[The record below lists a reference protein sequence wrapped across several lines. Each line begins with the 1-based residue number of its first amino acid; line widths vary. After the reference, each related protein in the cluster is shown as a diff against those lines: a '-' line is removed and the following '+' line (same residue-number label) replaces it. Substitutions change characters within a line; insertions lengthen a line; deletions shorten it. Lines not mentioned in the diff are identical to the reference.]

1 MDIKNFSVTIYGDLE
16 KYNETISKARCR
28 IFYKGLNRNG
38 SYITDEFAEKL
49 LSTISY
55 APVKGIYNMDDFE
68 DHGKSSDEGRIYGIV
83 PENPNVTWEEFL
95 DEDGVARTYACVDV
109 YIFSA
114 LYKEASDIVGKA
126 QSMEIYE
133 PSVRGEWVYIQ
144 GRRAFKFL
152 DGCFLGLQILGDEVE
167 PCFEGAAF
175 FTLYD
180 NIVSAFNKIEAISKS
195 KNTQQMGGKYEM
207 KFKIS
212 YNQIEQAIWSLLND
226 KYNEEGEWTV
236 TYTICEVYDDYALVR
251 NVADNTYERVYYQK
265 DDEKDEILITK
276 KETCHIVDVTDEE
289 YTTLKAVQA
298 VNNNSFVALDE
309 KLNELEEV
317 KAENETVKA
326 DYANAQQ
333 TISEN
338 EQKIGELEQN
348 ISTLTTERDTFS
360 AQAAEAGDVIIELQG
375 QVDSLTEYKNSVE
388 LEEKKAIIAKY
399 SDKLGEDVITDYTN
413 RIADFKAIDLEKEL
427 AFALVNSEPG
437 ILSKDP
443 DNGLIPKNVPKT
455 GIEALLQQ
463 YRDSKNK

>member
-133 PSVRGEWVYIQ
+133 PSVRGEWVHIQ

-195 KNTQQMGGKYEM
+195 KNTQQMGGKDEM
-207 KFKIS
+207 NFKIS
-212 YNQIEQAIWSLLND
+212 YNRIEQAIWSLLND

-265 DDEKDEILITK
+265 DDEKDEILISK
-276 KETCHIVDVTDEE
+276 KKTCHVVDVTDEE

-326 DYANAQQ
+326 DYVNAQQ

-360 AQAAEAGDVIIELQG
+360 AQAAEAGEVIIELQG

>member
-133 PSVRGEWVYIQ
+133 PSVQGEWVYIQ

-195 KNTQQMGGKYEM
+195 KNTQQMGGKDEM
-207 KFKIS
+207 NFKIS

-265 DDEKDEILITK
+265 DDEKDEILISK
-276 KETCHIVDVTDEE
+276 KKTCHVVDVTDEE

-298 VNNNSFVALDE
+298 VNNNSFVALDK
-309 KLNELEEV
+309 KLNELDEV

-326 DYANAQQ
+326 DYANAQK